1 MHNNLYSKDPFGV
14 FNNTN
19 SNSGFSANQKPYIP
33 NYRPAENQL
42 FSWGKI
48 FGIALLIIGFGS
60 IIYFKDALVQGFKK
74 IVSGVNDKINPE
86 LKTQPIVEEKKPE
99 LKLLTESAE
108 HKIERLFLIADKAN
122 WDIQYINKKQEERK
136 AIYSEETG
144 WTIFE

>member
-19 SNSGFSANQKPYIP
+19 SNSGFGANQKPYIP
-33 NYRPAENQL
+33 NYRPAENHL

-48 FGIALLIIGFGS
+48 LGIALLIIGFGS

-74 IVSGVNDKINPE
+74 IVSGVNDKVNPE
-86 LKTQPIVEEKKPE
+86 LKTEPIVEEKKPE
-99 LKLLTESAE
+99 PKLLTESVE
-108 HKIERLFLIADKAN
+108 RKIERTFSIKDKAN
-122 WDIQYINKKQEERK
+122 WDIQYINQKKEERK
-136 AIYSEETG
+136 AIFTEGTG